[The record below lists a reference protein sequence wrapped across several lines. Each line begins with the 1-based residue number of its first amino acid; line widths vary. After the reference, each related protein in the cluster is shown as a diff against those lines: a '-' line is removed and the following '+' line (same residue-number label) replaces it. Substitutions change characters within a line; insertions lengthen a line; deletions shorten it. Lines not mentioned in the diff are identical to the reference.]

1 MEQVLSI
8 DKKIVLS
15 LAQFIVLLLVVCL
28 APIAN
33 NQIITGTIVNA
44 SLLIGVVLLGMRGA
58 ILLCFL
64 PSLISLMTGSLA
76 MVMAPMVPFIIIGNV
91 SLVYIFNLLRKK
103 NFFLGLIPAALI
115 KFSFLFLVSNFLI
128 SFFIK
133 QPVADKIAVMMSY
146 PQLITAL
153 LGGVVAY
160 LVIGIKYKNNN

>member
-1 MEQVLSI
+1 MEQVLSL
-8 DKKIVLS
+8 DRKIVLS
-15 LAQFIVLLLVVCL
+15 LAQFITLLLIVCL
-28 APIAN
+28 APMLN

-44 SLLIGVVLLGMRGA
+44 SLLVGVVLLGMRGA
-58 ILLCFL
+58 VLLCFL

-91 SLVYIFNLLRKK
+91 SLVYIFNLLRKR
-103 NFFLGLIPAALI
+103 NYFLGLIPAALV

-153 LGGVVAY
+153 MGGVVAY
-160 LVIGIKYKNNN
+160 FVVVLNNKNNN